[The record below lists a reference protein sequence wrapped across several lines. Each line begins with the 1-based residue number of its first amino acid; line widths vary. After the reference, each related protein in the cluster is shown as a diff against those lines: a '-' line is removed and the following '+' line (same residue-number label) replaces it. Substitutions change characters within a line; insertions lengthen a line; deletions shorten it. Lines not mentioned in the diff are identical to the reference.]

1 MADGNSRIGRRRGS
15 VVAAASSHEAE
26 HALAARY
33 PRVVPDHVR
42 LASVMP
48 AKQLVTPI
56 VGNIVGTAAYH
67 ERVVERVELVARAY
81 RPQSSPVVV
90 LFAVRVDVILLEPYL
105 LDRISDLVQNRYR
118 AEKPGPRVIEHHL
131 PSPEVD
137 FTDMLINQL
146 FRMHGGKIVDRTVV
160 IVVAVQG
167 RSSLELSLPVDQPR
181 THIRGELHAF
191 DSGDPPKR
199 ILVDFRNIVPCFQGS
214 IRFLYQI
221 GCYQTLRSVVNLDPV
236 VIRGDKPRI
245 VVCIGKAYLLFP
257 LGAVYGL
264 AFPCNHDIVVHSSR
278 NGCSVSV
285 AAKEKTYFVPSVSQT
300 VKRLSLPYS
309 IFTPL

>member
-1 MADGNSRIGRRRGS
+1 MTAPVLVGTVAVNLLAQQFRVAVPVTNALDAIASRPLGLFIPILAAVSVLSHLELGGPARRVPDLEKRYGSTVVCEYLRGIDMADGNSRIGRRRGS

-67 ERVVERVELVARAY
+67 ERVVERVELVARTY

-137 FTDMLINQL
+137 FTDMPINQL
-146 FRMHGGKIVDRTVV
+146 FFECTE
-160 IVVAVQG
+160 G
-167 RSSLELSLPVDQPR
+167 RLS
-181 THIRGELHAF
+181 
-191 DSGDPPKR
+191 
-199 ILVDFRNIVPCFQGS
+199 IVP
-214 IRFLYQI
+214 
-221 GCYQTLRSVVNLDPV
+221 
-236 VIRGDKPRI
+236 
-245 VVCIGKAYLLFP
+245 
-257 LGAVYGL
+257 
-264 AFPCNHDIVVHSSR
+264 
-278 NGCSVSV
+278 
-285 AAKEKTYFVPSVSQT
+285 
-300 VKRLSLPYS
+300 
-309 IFTPL
+309 